1 MPPKA
6 TALQM
11 QMYDDRLASFDPISK
26 PKTKA
31 RPGWPLDA
39 KTHPRL
45 TPANMAS
52 AGFYF
57 SPGSN
62 EDSGDNCACFLC
74 GVQLG
79 GWAEDDDPHKEHVDR
94 GNCAWAETVCQ
105 VFLDKANNVYVESPF
120 LRMVDWTGLMNRKR
134 DYATPEDLPS
144 SATYSY
150 VRENTY
156 YSKDR
161 GTCWWPHVTNKNHKV
176 TPQNV
181 SMSFLN
187 QVRVKHELMI
197 SWQGQ
202 GSYLHPQKGLRM
214 V

>member
-1 MPPKA
+1 MLVMIRNLYGDIRRYLFQYIDVALFDAPVFTPRSLFVNNHFINNIQQVTTMPPKA

-11 QMYDDRLASFDPISK
+11 QMYDDRLASFEPITK

-39 KTHPRL
+39 KTHPLL

-105 VFLDKANNVYVESPF
+105 VVLDKVNNV
-120 LRMVDWTGLMNRKR
+120 
-134 DYATPEDLPS
+134 
-144 SATYSY
+144 
-150 VRENTY
+150 
-156 YSKDR
+156 
-161 GTCWWPHVTNKNHKV
+161 
-176 TPQNV
+176 
-181 SMSFLN
+181 
-187 QVRVKHELMI
+187 
-197 SWQGQ
+197 
-202 GSYLHPQKGLRM
+202 
-214 V
+214 